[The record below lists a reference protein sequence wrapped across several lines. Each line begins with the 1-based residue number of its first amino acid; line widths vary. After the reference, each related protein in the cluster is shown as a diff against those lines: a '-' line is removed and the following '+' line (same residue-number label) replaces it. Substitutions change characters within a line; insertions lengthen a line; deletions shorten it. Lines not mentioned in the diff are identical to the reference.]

1 MDIGLAFSFPFQ
13 DKDWITKLILASVIL
28 LIPVLG
34 IIVVLGWT
42 LAITR
47 NVIKGE
53 AEPLADWSDFAGL
66 LTLGFK
72 ASLVSLVY
80 ALPIIAVSIPFG
92 IFSGLVDSRSAEGW
106 IIFISLCFSCFS
118 ILYGLVL
125 TFIFPAAMG
134 ELAAND
140 DLGAALN
147 PSHIFG
153 LIRKAPNVYILT
165 FLATIG
171 AGFLSGL
178 GVLLCFVGILFT
190 SSYAYAV
197 YGHLFGQAYLEATA

>member
-13 DKDWITKLILASVIL
+13 DKDWVKKLILASVIL

-47 NVIKGE
+47 NVIQGE
-53 AEPLADWSDFAGL
+53 AEPLADWSDFAGF

-72 ASLVSLVY
+72 GFLVSLVY
-80 ALPIIAVSIPFG
+80 ALPIIVISIPFG
-92 IFSGLVDSRSAEGW
+92 IFAGLVDDQSAEAL
-106 IIFISLCFSCFS
+106 IAFVSICFSCFS
-118 ILYGLVL
+118 ILYGVILA
-125 TFIFPAAMG
+125 FIYPAAMG

-147 PSHIFG
+147 PARIFG

-178 GVLLCFVGILFT
+178 GVLLCFVGVLFT
-190 SSYAYAV
+190 SAYAYAV